1 MIVKFG
7 NLVQPRHSEDP
18 DKPEA
23 KEKIAEMMARLH
35 DAGFKRVQRVDDID
49 KEPKSYHVFDLPHQ
63 IEFSSDTQEA
73 LKIMTPYSDY
83 MKPLAVVAPDPKLGG
98 SGK

>member
-18 DKPEA
+18 EKPEA
-23 KEKIAEMMARLH
+23 KDKITEMMDKLH
-35 DAGFKRVQRVDDID
+35 KAGYVRQQNISHGVKDGKF
-49 KEPKSYHVFDLPHQ
+49 YHVFDLPHQ
-63 IEFSSDTQEA
+63 IEFGDDGQEA

-83 MKPLAVVAPDPKLGG
+83 MKPLQLVAITANKGDK
-98 SGK
+98 

>member
-18 DKPEA
+18 KKPEA
-23 KEKIAEMMARLH
+23 EEKIAEMMQKLH
-35 DAGFKRVQRVDDID
+35 DAGFKRVTIVDDID

-63 IEFSSDTQEA
+63 IEFSSDVQEA
-73 LKIMTPYSDY
+73 VEIMTPYSDY
-83 MKPLAVVAPDPKLGG
+83 MKPLQVVG
-98 SGK
+98 